1 MIQVRNLAKTYP
13 NGTQAL
19 HDFTL
24 NLTTGIV
31 GLVGPNGAGKT
42 TVMRILATLLE
53 PTSGEV
59 QIASHTLRTASDRAA
74 IRKLIGYLPQ
84 GNGFHLELTA
94 EENLDYFALLKHI
107 NDRQERSRRIDYV
120 LEATGL
126 QQVRRSRTQTLSGG
140 MKRRLGIAITLLGHP
155 RVLILDEPTAGL
167 DPEERYRFRALMA
180 ESASNR
186 LILLSSHIV
195 EDIEQIAHDLIVI
208 HHGQL
213 LYHGTLAALRETMG
227 VASLEAAYLRLISD
241 GMTRP

>member
-1 MIQVRNLAKTYP
+1 MIQVRNLTKMYP

-59 QIASHTLRTASDRAA
+59 HIASHTLRTASDRAA

-107 NDRQERSRRIDYV
+107 NDRQERSRRIWSC
-120 LEATGL
+120 
-126 QQVRRSRTQTLSGG
+126 SRQHGG
-140 MKRRLGIAITLLGHP
+140 CTDR
-155 RVLILDEPTAGL
+155 
-167 DPEERYRFRALMA
+167 
-180 ESASNR
+180 
-186 LILLSSHIV
+186 
-195 EDIEQIAHDLIVI
+195 
-208 HHGQL
+208 
-213 LYHGTLAALRETMG
+213 
-227 VASLEAAYLRLISD
+227 
-241 GMTRP
+241 